1 MVVDM
6 TPSTVRVKL
15 GDAVAMAGALWADIK
30 RDESTWL
37 VQVGRGAVACC
48 LLKSSTAED
57 LRLEA

>member
-6 TPSTVRVKL
+6 TPSTVRVEL

-30 RDESTWL
+30 RDESMWL
-37 VQVGRGAVACC
+37 VQVGKAAVAYC
-48 LLKSSTAED
+48 LLKSSSAED